1 MSHFLQPLLRRNAP
15 PVALLNERTGLVVAS
30 RVEAAIDSGTRNR
43 GLMGRDGLD
52 DGHALVLAP
61 CWAVHTW
68 RMRFPID
75 ILFTARDGRVLK
87 TATNVLPGRIKAALS
102 AFATIEMR
110 AGTLAGGSVLP
121 GDRLHLGSPAGAG
134 QAANKTHI

>member
-15 PVALLNERTGLVVAS
+15 PVALLNGRTGLVVAS

-43 GLMGRDGLD
+43 GLLGRDGLD

-75 ILFTARDGRVLK
+75 ILFTTRDGRVLK
-87 TATNVLPGRIKAALS
+87 TSANVAPGRIRGALR

-110 AGTLAGGSVLP
+110 AGSLAAARVLA
-121 GDRLHLGSPAGAG
+121 GDRLHLGQPGAAAHPAS
-134 QAANKTHI
+134 KTHR